1 MSAVKAP
8 VRLSPIAALA
18 EATPPPGLPHLLTPH
33 LAGLIDPADP
43 ADPIARQFLPD
54 QREGAAA
61 PGELADPIGDA
72 PHSPVPG
79 IVHRYPD
86 RVLLTPVMTCAAYC
100 RFCFRREAV
109 GEGALDGAALEAAL
123 DYIRAHGEIWEVILS
138 GGDPLVLSPRRLA
151 AIIAALDAIP
161 HVETIR
167 IHTRLPVADPAR
179 ITDALVGALT
189 ADTPVWVVLHCNH
202 ARELSE
208 ETRAA
213 CVRLARAAIPLLGQT
228 VLLKGVNDDAGTL
241 EALFRA
247 MVRSRIKPYYLHHAD
262 KARGTGHFRT
272 TLAEGR
278 ALMRGLRG
286 DLSGIALPTYVLDI
300 PGGHGK
306 VPAGPCYLTPEGDGW
321 TAEDPWGGRH
331 PYRDAE

>member
-8 VRLSPIAALA
+8 ARSIRAAS
-18 EATPPPGLPHLLTPH
+18 TLPYLLTDH
-33 LAGLIDPADP
+33 LAGLIDPAD
-43 ADPIARQFLPD
+43 ADDPIARQFVPDAREDTAASDELP
-54 QREGAAA
+54 
-61 PGELADPIGDA
+61 DPIGDA
-72 PHSPVPG
+72 AHSPVPG

-86 RVLLTPVMTCAAYC
+86 RVLLTPVKVCAAYC

-109 GEGALDGAALEAAL
+109 GEEVLDEAALETAL
-123 DYIRAHGEIWEVILS
+123 NYIRGEPRIWEVILS
-138 GGDPLVLSPRRLA
+138 GGDPLVLSPRRLG
-151 AIIAALDAIP
+151 AIIRALDAIT

-179 ITDALVGALT
+179 VTDALVDALRVES
-189 ADTPVWVVLHCNH
+189 PVWTVLHCNH
-202 ARELSE
+202 PRELTDE
-208 ETRAA
+208 VRAA
-213 CVRLARAAIPLLGQT
+213 CAALVDAGLPMLGQT
-228 VLLKGVNDDAGTL
+228 VLLRGVNDDAATL
-241 EALFRA
+241 ETLFRT
-247 MVRSRIKPYYLHHAD
+247 MIRSRIKPYYLHHAD

-278 ALMRGLRG
+278 TLMRTLRG

-300 PGGHGK
+300 PGGYGK
-306 VPAGPCYLTPEGDGW
+306 VPAGPCYLSPENGGW